1 MFTMLKSLYT
11 YYKPL
16 LNNEEGQGMAEYG
29 LILAV
34 VAVVVVVGIALLGD
48 NLLDFFN
55 NLAGEFVEEAPAQ

>member
-1 MFTMLKSLYT
+1 MLNMMRT
-11 YYKPL
+11 YLGTYVK
-16 LNNEEGQGMAEYG
+16 NEEGQGMAEYG

-55 NLAGEFVEEAPAQ
+55 DLAGEFTPAP